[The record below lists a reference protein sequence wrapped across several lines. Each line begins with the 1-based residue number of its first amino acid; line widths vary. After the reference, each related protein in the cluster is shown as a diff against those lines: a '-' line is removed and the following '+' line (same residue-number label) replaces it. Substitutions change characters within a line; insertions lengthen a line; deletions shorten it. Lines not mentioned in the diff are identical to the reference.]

1 MGRMGWLG
9 CAWLVLGTA
18 CGASKPAIREPAGQT
33 VSQAEAPA
41 PARRYVDEELG
52 FEIVRPAAE
61 WQLDEPAPQEPSDS
75 AASPVILRHR
85 MTGAQVVLQVAPAV
99 ASPTQIAEQLNR
111 GLSEQPDFVS
121 TELEPLPL
129 SDSAVGFDFQV
140 GQGVHGRVA
149 VTEGSPG
156 HLFMLLATWPA
167 SASGDCERSVED
179 LFGAVRPLPHPG

>member
-9 CAWLVLGTA
+9 CAVWVLCTA
-18 CGASKPAIREPAGQT
+18 CGASKPAVREPAGQS
-33 VSQAEAPA
+33 VSQEESTA
-41 PARRYVDEELG
+41 PARRYVDAQLG

-61 WQLDEPAPQEPSDS
+61 WQLDASAPQEPSDG
-75 AASPVILRHR
+75 AAVPVILRHR

-99 ASPTQIAEQLNR
+99 GSPTQIAEQLNR

-121 TELEPLPL
+121 SELEPLPL

-167 SASGDCERSVED
+167 NTCEDCERSVEA
-179 LFGAVRPLPHPG
+179 LFGAVRPFPSQG